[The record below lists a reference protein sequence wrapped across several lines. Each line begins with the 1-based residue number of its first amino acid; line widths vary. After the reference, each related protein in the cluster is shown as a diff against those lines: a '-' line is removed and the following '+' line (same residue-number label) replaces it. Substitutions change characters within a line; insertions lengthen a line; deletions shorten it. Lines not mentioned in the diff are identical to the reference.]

1 MKLFHSKAYKVTI
14 GFVYGWGATAV
25 IVGALFKIMHFPGA
39 GVVLTIGMLVE
50 AGIFFLSAF
59 EPMMEHYDWARVFPV
74 LGKSNNEW
82 EKEGVSMR
90 SQVPM
95 GVANGGVSSSAP
107 VGGGTNIDLG
117 LEQSDINRLKAGI
130 NKMADTA
137 DSFAEISNNV
147 PVVAEFTERIA
158 RASASFEELGEK
170 TLAVGK
176 VLENS
181 VKSFSDGCS
190 EINKILVDSTQDLTE
205 QIKNNCAKLA
215 TTMGSSADSFTSLNK
230 IMDEQ
235 MLGVKQQTENYTQQI
250 SSINKNIGA
259 LNALYELQINET
271 KDCLE
276 SFRGMQGDMGEM
288 LENVSLSLDSAKL
301 FKQESQQLANNV
313 ASLNSVYG
321 NMLSVVN
328 NN

>member
-25 IVGALFKIMHFPGA
+25 IIGALFKIMHFPGA
-39 GVVLTIGMLVE
+39 GLVLTIGMLVE

-74 LGKSNNEW
+74 LGQNHNDWK
-82 EKEGVSMR
+82 KEGGPVQA
-90 SQVPM
+90 QVPM
-95 GVANGGVSSSAP
+95 GIANGGLPSAGK
-107 VGGGTNIDLG
+107 VEGNIDLG
-117 LEQSDINRLKAGI
+117 LEPSDINRLKAGI

-181 VKSFSDGCS
+181 VKNFSDGCS
-190 EINKILVDSTQDLTE
+190 EINKVLIDSTQDLTE

-215 TTMGSSADSFTSLNK
+215 TTMGNSADSFSSLNK

-259 LNALYELQINET
+259 LNALYELEINET